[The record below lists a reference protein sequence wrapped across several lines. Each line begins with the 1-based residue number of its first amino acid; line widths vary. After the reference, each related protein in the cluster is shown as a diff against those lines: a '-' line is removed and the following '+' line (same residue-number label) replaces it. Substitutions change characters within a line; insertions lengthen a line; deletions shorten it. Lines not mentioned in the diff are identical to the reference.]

1 MIFVK
6 ETELEIKGVNNR
18 YAKML
23 IEKYLTDLHDVQSA
37 EVNLKD
43 NFVKVNYD
51 NSTLN
56 LNVLKGAIQEAG
68 CEVK

>member
-1 MIFVK
+1 MK